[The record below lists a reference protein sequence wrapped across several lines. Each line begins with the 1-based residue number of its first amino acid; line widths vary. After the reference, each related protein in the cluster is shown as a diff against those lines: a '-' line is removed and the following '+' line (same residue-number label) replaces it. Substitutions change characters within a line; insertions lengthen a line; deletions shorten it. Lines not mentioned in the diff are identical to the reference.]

1 MVLSAN
7 SGPSGGSPVVVTG
20 AGGFIG
26 RALIAHFRDTARP
39 FRAVVR
45 GQESAKHL
53 APGAI
58 VVRDLATATE
68 AELDALVAGASA
80 IVHLAA
86 RVHVMEDTSNDPASA
101 FRVANALATTRL
113 AQAAIRAHVAR
124 FLFMST
130 VKVNGESTKPGRP
143 FHPDDPPAPRDAYAR
158 SKLEAERELL
168 RLAAGSTLDPV
179 ILRLPLVYGPGVVGN
194 FLALEDEIA
203 RGHALPLGAIR
214 NRRSVLG
221 VGNLVEAIDA
231 ALDVPVAPRGVHFI
245 ADGESVSV
253 PELTRAIAAS
263 LGIDARLVR
272 IPVPLLRLA
281 GFLSGRRA
289 MIDRLT
295 RSLEVDPTSFMAAT
309 GWRPRHSLAHGLVAT
324 ARWWR
329 LRHSI

>member
-1 MVLSAN
+1 M
-7 SGPSGGSPVVVTG
+7 SGIVAVTG

-26 RALIAHFRDTARP
+26 SALIAHFRDAGRS

-45 GQESAKHL
+45 GRDSATHL
-53 APGAI
+53 GAGAI
-58 VVRDLATATE
+58 VVRDLAMATE
-68 AELDALVAGASA
+68 RELDAVVADATA
-80 IVHLAA
+80 VVHLAA
-86 RVHVMEDTSNDPASA
+86 RVHVMEDTSSDPTSA

-113 AQAAIRAHVAR
+113 VQAAVRARVAR
-124 FLFMST
+124 FIFIST

-168 RLAAGSTLDPV
+168 RLTAGSTPDPI

-203 RGHALPLGAIR
+203 RGRALPLGAIR

-231 ALDVPVAPRGVHFI
+231 ALDAPVAPRGVHFI

-263 LGIDARLVR
+263 LGIEARLLRV
-272 IPVPLLRLA
+272 PVPLLRLA
-281 GFLSGRRA
+281 GALSGRRA
-289 MIDRLT
+289 MVDRLT
-295 RSLEVDPTSFMAAT
+295 SSLEVDATSFMAAT

>member
-1 MVLSAN
+1 MAMVLSATAM
-7 SGPSGGSPVVVTG
+7 GQRLVAVTG

-26 RALIAHFRDTARP
+26 SALIAHFRETGRP
-39 FRAVVR
+39 SRAVVR
-45 GQESAKHL
+45 GRDSAKNL
-53 APGAI
+53 GPGAI
-58 VVRDLATATE
+58 VLRDLATATE
-68 AELDALVAGASA
+68 PELDALVAGAGA
-80 IVHLAA
+80 VVHLAA
-86 RVHVMEDTSNDPASA
+86 RVHVMDDTSSDPVSA

-113 AQAAIRAHVAR
+113 VQAAIRAHVAR
-124 FLFMST
+124 FIFIST

-143 FHPDDPPAPRDAYAR
+143 FHPDDPPAPQDAYAR
-158 SKLEAERELL
+158 SKLEAEREVL

-203 RGHALPLGAIR
+203 RGRALPLGAIR

-221 VGNLVEAIDA
+221 VANLVEAIDA
-231 ALDVPVAPRGVHFI
+231 ALDAPVAPRGVHFI

-263 LGIDARLVR
+263 LGIEARLRPV
-272 IPVPLLRLA
+272 PVPLLRLA
-281 GFLSGRRA
+281 GLLSGRRA
-289 MIDRLT
+289 MVERLT
-295 RSLEVDPTSFMAAT
+295 RSLEVDPTSFIAAT